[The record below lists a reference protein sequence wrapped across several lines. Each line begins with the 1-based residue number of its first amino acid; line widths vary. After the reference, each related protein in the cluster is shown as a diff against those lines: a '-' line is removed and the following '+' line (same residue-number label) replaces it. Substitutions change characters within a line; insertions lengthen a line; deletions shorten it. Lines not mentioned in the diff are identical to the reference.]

1 MTARETA
8 KAYSPGAD
16 WIPCDRQMPP
26 INETVR
32 VLYADG
38 MVYKGERVGK
48 LFIDSTGSYR
58 YVEAKF
64 WQPID

>member
-8 KAYSPGAD
+8 KAYSPGAE

-26 INETVR
+26 TGETVR
-32 VLYADG
+32 VIYADG
-38 MVYKGERVGK
+38 VVSDGERVGK
-48 LFIDSTGSYR
+48 LFISDLGLYR